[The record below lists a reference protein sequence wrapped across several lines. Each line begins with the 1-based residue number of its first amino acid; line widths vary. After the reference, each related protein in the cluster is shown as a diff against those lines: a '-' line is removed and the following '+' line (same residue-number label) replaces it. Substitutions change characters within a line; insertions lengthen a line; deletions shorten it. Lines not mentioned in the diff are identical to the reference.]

1 MWMVSGNSLS
11 MAENDYGIQLP
22 VTVNGVDLG
31 NQDSIKITIKD
42 RINGTTVL
50 EKEYTEFSKNTFNL
64 ELTEQESALFSVG
77 AYVYSLDWFQNG
89 SFMCNIVPSASF
101 RVVDK
106 A

>member
-1 MWMVSGNSLS
+1 MWMVSGNNLS
-11 MAENDYGIQLP
+11 MAENDYGIELP

-50 EKEYTEFSKNTFNL
+50 EKEYTEFSENTFNL
-64 ELTEQESALFSVG
+64 ELTEQESAIFSVG
-77 AYVYSLDWFQNG
+77 AYVYSLDWYQNG